1 MWDPLNSMLNL
12 YFWPQIGILIVS
24 TNVAF
29 QNTENSEI
37 HHCSLFLTVAQDLV
51 YIDKQ
56 EG

>member
-12 YFWPQIGILIVS
+12 YFWPQIVILIVS